1 MRWTAYEILLRL
13 ESPMHCGWR
22 KQGNL
27 LATRPYVPGRVIW
40 GALTARIARLSGN
53 GNLSDSR
60 VYQEIGKKVNEQL
73 AYTYFYPALKRGD
86 SFDVIW
92 PWADE
97 ATFRLRM
104 MGSYAS
110 TALTYP
116 VQSAYEGSLHE
127 IEFISP
133 WTIDD
138 AQPVYLLGYIF
149 EKEGCDLQ
157 WREALPKLQFG
168 AERNYGWGRVA
179 LHTDPKEIEENDG
192 IFNKMFFDKNKNEH
206 QEKNGF
212 EIKTDGARPVI
223 KLNKGDYIF
232 AHVNAVENVRLKGY
246 PEPLVGREWRSNS
259 RTNKFVGQHIAFNE
273 LCYPPGS
280 VVSENMPFL
289 IGEFGIW
296 KPLQT

>member
-27 LATRPYVPGRVIW
+27 LATRPYVTGRVMW
-40 GALTARIARLSGN
+40 GALTARIARLSGK

-60 VYQEIGKKVNEQL
+60 VYQEIGKKVNEHL
-73 AYTYFYPALKRGD
+73 AYTYFYPALKKGD
-86 SFDVIW
+86 SFEVIW

-116 VQSAYEGSLHE
+116 QQSVHEGSLHE

-149 EKEGCDLQ
+149 EKEECDLQ
-157 WREALPKLQFG
+157 WKEALPKLQFG
-168 AERNYGWGRVA
+168 AERNYGWGQVSTVRNPTAIKENTLFASKYKVS
-179 LHTDPKEIEENDG
+179 LDNERPMVQVEKEIE
-192 IFNKMFFDKNKNEH
+192 I
-206 QEKNGF
+206 
-212 EIKTDGARPVI
+212 P
-223 KLNKGDYIF
+223 
-232 AHVNAVENVRLKGY
+232 AHVLADNNVKVSGRV
-246 PEPLVGREWRSNS
+246 EPLVGREWRSNNS
-259 RTNKFVGQHIAFNE
+259 KNRFVGQHIAFNG

-280 VVSENMPFL
+280 RVLSDMSFR
-289 IGEFGIW
+289 IGDFGIW
-296 KPLQT
+296 QS